1 MSFSKNQNDP
11 SGWKEKYYALLDS
24 QEQAERLSKSHEEL
38 FSKTLIRLT
47 LAVKGFNPALDPQL
61 DHIRNALK
69 SGLRRDEWMAEL
81 GLFSEALL
89 ILEDPAENSH
99 SKAGLLFDFLCWQYP
114 DCRDEL
120 LVVQQQYESRELINQ
135 QRLFMTLVKLLANE
149 SAVEIGIKSSQDLL
163 DHEEIGQHLLQLL
176 DSADLPECFDESA
189 LQLKR
194 RLQKGQPLVPIFDDA
209 VSLLMA
215 VKKHIQQE
223 QQALADFLSTLTEEL
238 AEIGLK
244 ASGVNI
250 AAEDAMKQRDHLDR
264 DVAAQMADL
273 QRKSASA
280 TQLEPLKQL
289 VSMRLA
295 GISQQIQK
303 HNTIEQEK
311 KLELHRE
318 LLVLT
323 KKIGD
328 LESETSELKNRLDV
342 AQRRAS
348 LDSLTGL
355 PNRQAFEDCFQN
367 EISRSDRHGHSLT
380 LAIWDIDFFKAINDT
395 YGHKS
400 GDKALVIISKLM
412 STHCR
417 KSDFIGRFGGE
428 EFVMLFPETDINTAL
443 LVSNKLRDIIANSG
457 FNANG
462 HKVSITLS
470 CGLAE
475 YVPGDDC
482 ESLFVRADSAL
493 YKAKQQ
499 GRNQCVLAESP

>member
-1 MSFSKNQNDP
+1 MSFSNNENDP
-11 SGWKEKYYALLDS
+11 NGWKEKYFTLLDS
-24 QEQAERLSKSHEEL
+24 EEQSEKRYKSHEEL
-38 FSKTLIRLT
+38 FCKTLVRLT
-47 LAVKGFNPALDPQL
+47 LAVKGLNPALDPQL
-61 DHIRNALK
+61 ERIRTVLK
-69 SGLRRDEWMAEL
+69 SGLQRDEWLSEL
-81 GLFSEALL
+81 NVFSDALL
-89 ILEDPAENSH
+89 VLDDAVAENDH
-99 SKAGLLFDFLCWQYP
+99 LKAGLLFDFLNLQYP
-114 DCRDEL
+114 ECQGEL
-120 LVVQQQYESRELINQ
+120 LVVQQQYESHELKNP
-135 QRLFMTLVKLLANE
+135 QRLFVTLAQLLGNK
-149 SAVEIGIKSSQDLL
+149 SSVAVEIEDGQELL
-163 DHEEIGQHLLQLL
+163 EHQVIGRHLLQLL
-176 DSADLPECFDESA
+176 DSADLPDCFGDSA
-189 LQLKR
+189 RQLKH
-194 RLQKGQPLVPIFDDA
+194 RLQEGQSLVSIFDDA
-209 VSLLMA
+209 VNLLIA
-215 VKKHIQQE
+215 VKKHIEQE
-223 QQALADFLSTLTEEL
+223 QQELAKFLSTLTDEL

-250 AAEDAMKQRDHLDR
+250 AAEDAMKKRDHLDR

-289 VSMRLA
+289 VSMHLA
-295 GISQQIQK
+295 GISQQIQT
-303 HNTIEQEK
+303 HNMIEQEK
-311 KLELHRE
+311 KLELHKE
-318 LLVLT
+318 LHALT

-355 PNRQAFEDCFQN
+355 PNRQAFEDCLQS
-367 EISRSDRHGHSLT
+367 EISRSDRHGHPLT
-380 LAIWDIDFFKAINDT
+380 LAIWDIDFFKVINDT

-412 STHCR
+412 STHSR

-428 EFVMLFPETDINTAL
+428 EFVMLFPETDIHTAV

-475 YVPGDDC
+475 YVPGDDG

-499 GRNQCVLAESP
+499 GRNQCVPG